1 LEVRGLPVL
10 CVVISVRIFRRPVVP
25 ETTPQ
30 PPALDRPA
38 GPERGIGH
46 ARNALVGKVTATAV
60 RGGKTRNAAVGS
72 SMSVLAHLN
81 PAPTAFI
88 NPTSD
93 VAVVIATDRVKKGQF
108 LP

>member
-30 PPALDRPA
+30 PPALERPA
-38 GPERGIGH
+38 ASERGI
-46 ARNALVGKVTATAV
+46 ARNALVGKVSATAV
-60 RGGKTRNAAVGS
+60 RGAKTRNAAVGS
-72 SMSVLAHLN
+72 SMSVIAHLN